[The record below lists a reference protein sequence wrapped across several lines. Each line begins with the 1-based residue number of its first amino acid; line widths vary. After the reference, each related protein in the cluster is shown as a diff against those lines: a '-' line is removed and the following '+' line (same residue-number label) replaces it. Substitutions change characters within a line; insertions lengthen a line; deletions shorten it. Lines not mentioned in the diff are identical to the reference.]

1 MPNSAQILRLCC
13 DNVLC
18 CSLVIAILARATPK
32 PNTNILHEHITQTFT
47 QTFGKH
53 FGIYFLHSS
62 ANWLTRL
69 LLISL
74 NIYTNI
80 KQQYDAINMYQPIV
94 NENSQTNSDAPVGI
108 APACCSL
115 KESKLFD
122 T

>member
-1 MPNSAQILRLCC
+1 MDEPSKTNTYRILRL
-13 DNVLC
+13 N
-18 CSLVIAILARATPK
+18 
-32 PNTNILHEHITQTFT
+32 QF
-47 QTFGKH
+47 
-53 FGIYFLHSS
+53 
-62 ANWLTRL
+62 
-69 LLISL
+69 L